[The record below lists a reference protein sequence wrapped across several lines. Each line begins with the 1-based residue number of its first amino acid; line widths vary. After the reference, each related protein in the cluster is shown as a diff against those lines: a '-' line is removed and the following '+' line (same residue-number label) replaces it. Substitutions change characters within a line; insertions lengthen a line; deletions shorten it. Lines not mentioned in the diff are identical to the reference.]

1 MDHLLTRL
9 RFSFLQKEILRKNTS
24 LFSLVEVMIE
34 TDNGKIIALG
44 NRILIRI
51 IKIQVIFI

>member
-9 RFSFLQKEILRKNTS
+9 RFSFLQKEILKKNTS